1 VKNEAST
8 DDIVAVGNRGVD
20 PTGMKAIDKPPRLG
34 DRTQVFEYDRGAAA
48 QAVLDDPL
56 SGHLMTLNMG
66 PQHPATHGVLR
77 LVVTLDGETMRHV
90 DADVG
95 YLHRGKEKTCESLG
109 WAKFFPHTDRL
120 DYVQPLT
127 NNIAYALSIEKLA
140 GIAIPE
146 RAEIIRVFLMEISR
160 IAAHLIYLGTTCI
173 DLGAISMFFACF
185 KERETIYQI
194 LDQYT
199 GHRMNNTY
207 VRIGGV
213 YADVDEKVT
222 ELSRAFLA
230 TFPRAVDDFE
240 KLLTGNRIWYDRN
253 RDIGVIDKAT
263 ALAWSLSGPNLRG
276 AGVPADLRK
285 LEPYSGYERYDFEI
299 PVGTVGDCYDRYMV
313 RIEEMRQSAR
323 IASQAL
329 DLLDQTK
336 GGEFLAQDRRY
347 VLPPKGDVH
356 RSMEELIFQFKIVT
370 DLRLPKGEAYVPIE
384 SSKGELGFYIVSDGT
399 ARPQRCHIRAP
410 GLMNV
415 QAIPMVSEGRL
426 LSDMVSLIGSL
437 DFVMGEVDR

>member
-1 VKNEAST
+1 MST
-8 DDIVAVGNRGVD
+8 TRS
-20 PTGMKAIDKPPRLG
+20 
-34 DRTQVFEYDRGAAA
+34 QVFEYERGAAA
-48 QAVLDDPL
+48 QELKDDPL
-56 SGHLMTLNMG
+56 HGEAMVLNMG

-77 LVVTLDGETMRHV
+77 LVVTLDGETMRDV

-120 DYVQPLT
+120 DYVQPLA

-140 GIAIPE
+140 GIQVPE
-146 RAEIIRVFLMEISR
+146 RGQILRVLLMEVSR

-173 DLGAISMFFACF
+173 DLGAITMFFACF
-185 KERETIYQI
+185 KERETIYNF
-194 LDQYT
+194 LDAYT

-213 YADVDEKVT
+213 YADLDET
-222 ELSRAFLA
+222 STGILRAWLKE
-230 TFPRAVDDFE
+230 FPHAVDTFE
-240 KLLTGNRIWYDRN
+240 KFLTGNRIWYDRN
-253 RDIGVIDKAT
+253 RNIGIIDRQM
-263 ALAWSLSGPNLRG
+263 ALDWSLNGPNLRG
-276 AGVPADLRK
+276 AGVDADLRK
-285 LEPYSGYERYDFEI
+285 LQPYSGYERYDFEV
-299 PVGTVGDCYDRYMV
+299 PVGTVGDCYDRYLV
-313 RIEEMRQSAR
+313 RVEEMRQSAR
-323 IASQAL
+323 ICVQAL
-329 DLLDQTK
+329 DLLEKTK
-336 GGEFLAQDRRY
+336 GGEFLAEDRRY

-384 SSKGELGFYIVSDGT
+384 SSKGELGFYLVSDGT
-399 ARPQRCHIRAP
+399 AKPQRCHIRAP

-415 QAIPMVSEGRL
+415 QAIPMLSRGRL